1 MKEKLTLFN
10 PIEASKRIKETF
22 IDYIATT
29 LKISDAK
36 IDNDFRNALS
46 QPGAIAKGPYVD
58 ISGSYKSG
66 KSLKQLIDEGLLSSL
81 FFDLEQVEEAEKEIK
96 IERPLYQH
104 QENALQSAVKGANLI
119 ITTGT
124 GSGKTECFLLP
135 ILQTLLRRKEQGILK
150 NAVHALIIYP
160 MNALANDQMKRLR
173 KILASYPHITFGLYN
188 SSTKY
193 TYHEAKSAYQELNK
207 SEPLPNEVISR
218 DDMQKTP
225 PHILITNYSM
235 LEYMML
241 RPKDD
246 AVFAG
251 AQLQYVILD
260 EAHIYRGA
268 TGIETSMLIRRLL
281 ARISLDTPPQFILT
295 SATLGGQDANQD
307 IIRFAQNLCSVPFEE
322 KHIIRAEIV
331 TPPMKEH
338 REFPAELFA
347 QLYEEKRSVSEILS
361 EYEFDFLPRK
371 DEKEMLFELML
382 RSEAFGRF
390 RSSMNYPK
398 TIIQISNETGMS
410 PLELVHIIAVAAKAV
425 QSGTSLIKPRYH
437 FFVRALEGMFLSLAD
452 ERQVFLTRQ
461 EYTEKGNVVFECGVC
476 TDCGRIALAGS
487 PGMYKLHHPN
497 EARQDTVDF
506 YLIKEQGE
514 SDFFVEEED
523 EEQEGNGEQDY
534 VVCSICAALGLER
547 MSRFDPPC
555 EHDFEHYVKL
565 FKGKR
570 KNNRTTCP
578 ACETGTFR
586 RFFLGYEAATA
597 VLGTSLFEVLPDMK
611 VESKIVE
618 QTSEG
623 GFFGS
628 FEEIQ
633 KKETPLMRQ
642 YLAFSDSRADAAFF
656 ASYMEKSYQEFLRRR
671 GLWLVCDK
679 FVDEGRTT
687 VTSRDLIYELAR
699 FFEQKR
705 SFVELGKEAESLTN
719 ISRKHAYLAVLN
731 ELVSNKRASGLVQL
745 GRMSFVYAPKSRKCH
760 EAWER
765 AKKTLSDA
773 MKSHRHAERDAE
785 ALLNL
790 LILDVTAAGVLDAG
804 QEFDLTSD
812 EREYLF
818 YSKVPKKITMMQPVK
833 TNAYTINWIPRK
845 RTGKTKTYFYS
856 TRMTRVK
863 RALDMDD
870 ETAWRFLESMWT
882 SVLGFEKGTAYSLPI
897 QDFNIRISTPNG
909 GAELYICNRCGR
921 VTGDNCQNM
930 CVNVKCDGTL
940 IRQQAALLQESNHY
954 VNLYRNEQLSPLYI
968 KEHTAQLSRERAALY
983 QNLFVEKKIHILSSS
998 TTFEMG
1004 VDVGSL
1010 ETVFLRNFPPS
1021 PANYTQRAGRAGR
1034 SLQSAAYALTYA
1046 KLSSHDF
1053 TYYQFPE
1060 QMISGSIKAPLFSL
1074 ENEKIIRRHIYAVV
1088 LSTFFK
1094 ANEDVYD
1101 GNSLS
1106 VLLNSDGYERLV
1118 QFLESQPP
1126 SLLDLLKKSIPN
1138 AKKYGVEDWS
1148 WTEHLI
1154 GEQGLLSLAV
1164 QDFRGT
1170 VQMLEK
1176 ERAKA
1181 RRAGDDATAFSLAKR
1196 IRSFRGDT
1204 SQRDPRQ
1211 ELIDFLV
1218 RNNILPKYGFPV
1230 DTVELHTDA
1239 IMLPESN
1246 RPRMQRDLQLAVA
1259 EYAPGSQVVADGK
1272 LYTSRYIRKLNARTA
1287 ENWEFGWITKCENPD
1302 CGTVNFRKQ
1311 RPGNDELCIACDTK
1325 INRKKWLKTIEP
1337 RRGFISERPTEV
1349 KMTKPDRMY
1358 RTEDYYVGDQQRH
1371 VIDTLRFTINN
1382 LPIVIESTTND
1393 SLVVSTLG
1401 RFSVCNICGY
1411 AMEGED
1417 TPIGKHKNE
1426 IDRDC
1431 QSDKGQPY
1439 FLTHEFKT
1447 DVAKITFEGVESDQ
1461 YGVMISTLYAMLEA
1475 TARVLDVERN
1485 DLRGCLYKSKS
1496 RQGKMSYSLILY
1508 DAVAGGAGHIRRL
1521 VTQDGKV
1528 LHKVIISAYN
1538 ITKGCDCEPSCYKCL
1553 RNYYNQKIHNDLD
1566 RMEVVSFLSRYLD
1579 DIEQEKK

>member
-1 MKEKLTLFN
+1 MFN

-36 IDNDFRNALS
+36 INNDFRKALS
-46 QPGAIAKGPYVD
+46 KPGAIAKGPYVD

-66 KSLKQLIDEGLLSSL
+66 KSLKQLIDEGLLSKL
-81 FFDLEQVEEAEKEIK
+81 FLDLEQIDEAEKEIK
-96 IERPLYQH
+96 IDRPLYQH
-104 QENALQSAVKGANLI
+104 QENALRSALNGNNLV

-135 ILQTLLRRKEQGILK
+135 ILQTLLNRKEKDSLK
-150 NAVHALIIYP
+150 NTVYVMIIYP

-173 KILASYPHITFGLYN
+173 KILAKYPHITFGLYN
-188 SSTKY
+188 SSTKHNY
-193 TYHEAKSAYQELNK
+193 REAKAAYRELNK
-207 SEPLPNEVISR
+207 SDPLSNEVISR

-246 AVFAG
+246 AVFEG
-251 AQLQYVILD
+251 AQLQYLVLD

-268 TGIETSMLIRRLL
+268 TGMETSMLIRRLL
-281 ARISLDTPPQFILT
+281 GRLNLDTPPQFILT
-295 SATLGGQDANQD
+295 SATLGGEDANRD
-307 IIRFAQNLCSVPFEE
+307 IIHFAKNLCSVPFEE
-322 KHIIRAEIV
+322 KDIIRAEIV
-331 TPPMKEH
+331 APPMKEQ
-338 REFPAELFA
+338 RKFPAELFA
-347 QLYEEKRSVSEILS
+347 QLYEGKRPVSKILS
-361 EYEFDFLPRK
+361 EYQLDYLPGK
-371 DEKEMLFELML
+371 DENEMIFELML
-382 RSEAFGRF
+382 RSEAFGRL
-390 RSSMNYPK
+390 RSSLNCPK
-398 TIIQISNETGMS
+398 TINQISRETGMGL
-410 PLELVHIIAVAAKAV
+410 LELIHIIDVAAKAI

-437 FFVRALEGMFLSLAD
+437 FFMRALEGMFISLAED
-452 ERQVFLTRQ
+452 RQVFLTRQ
-461 EYTEKGNVVFECGVC
+461 EYTEKGNAVFECGVC
-476 TDCGRIALAGS
+476 TDCGRIALVGS
-487 PGMYKLHHPN
+487 PDAHKLLHPN
-497 EARQDTVDF
+497 EAHQDEVDF

-514 SDFFVEEED
+514 SDFFID
-523 EEQEGNGEQDY
+523 EEQEGDGEHDY

-555 EHDFEHYVKL
+555 EHEFEEHYVKL
-565 FKGKR
+565 FKGQR
-570 KNNRTTCP
+570 KINRTICP

-597 VLGTSLFEVLPDMK
+597 VLGTSLFEVLPDTK
-611 VESKIVE
+611 VEYQEVE
-618 QTSEG
+618 QASEG

-628 FEEIQ
+628 IEQQQE
-633 KKETPLMRQ
+633 KVTPLIRQ

-656 ASYMEKSYQEFLRRR
+656 ASYMEKSYQEFIRRR

-687 VTSRDLIYELAR
+687 VTSRDLIYELACL
-699 FFEQKR
+699 FEQKR

-719 ISRKHAYLAVLN
+719 ISKNHASLAVLN
-731 ELVSNKRASGLVQL
+731 ELVSSKRASGLVQL
-745 GRMSFVYAPKSRKCH
+745 GRMSFVYAPKSQERH
-760 EAWER
+760 DAWER
-765 AKKTLSDA
+765 AKKILSNA
-773 MKSHRHAERDAE
+773 MKQQEHAERDAE

-790 LILDVTAAGVLDAG
+790 LILDGIAAGVLDAG
-804 QEFDLTSD
+804 QEFHLTEY

-818 YSKVPKKITMMQPVK
+818 YSKAPKLITMMQPEK
-833 TNAYTINWIPRK
+833 TNAYRINWIPRK

-856 TRMTRVK
+856 TRMARVK
-863 RALDMDD
+863 RALNMDD
-870 ETAWRFLESMWT
+870 ETAWKFLESMWT
-882 SVLGFEKGTAYSLPI
+882 AVLCFEKGTAYSFSI
-897 QDFNIRISTPNG
+897 QDFNIRIGTPEHDG
-909 GAELYICNRCGR
+909 GAEFYICNRCGR
-921 VTGDNCQNM
+921 VTGDNCQNR
-930 CVNVKCDGTL
+930 CVNIKCKGTL
-940 IRQQAALLQESNHY
+940 IRKKSALLQEDNHY
-954 VNLYRNEQLSPLYI
+954 ANLYKNEQLSPLYI
-968 KEHTAQLSRERAALY
+968 KEHTAQLSREHAALY
-983 QNLFVEKKIHILSSS
+983 QNLFVKKKIHVLSSS

-1053 TYYQFPE
+1053 TYYQNPE
-1060 QMISGSIKAPLFSL
+1060 LMISGSIKAPLFSL
-1074 ENEKIIRRHIYAVV
+1074 ENEKIIRRHIYAVA
-1088 LSTFFK
+1088 LSAFFQ

-1106 VLLNSDGYERLV
+1106 VLLNGDGYERLV
-1118 QFLESQPP
+1118 RFLENQPTR
-1126 SLLDLLKKSIPN
+1126 LKDLLNKSIPD
-1138 AKKYGVEDWS
+1138 AKRYGVEDWS

-1154 GEQGLLSLAV
+1154 GKQGLLSLAV

-1170 VQMLEK
+1170 VQMLEE
-1176 ERAKA
+1176 ERNKA
-1181 RRAGDDATAFSLAKR
+1181 RKAGDDAAAHSLTKR

-1204 SQRDPRQ
+1204 SQQDPRQ

-1230 DTVELHTDA
+1230 DTVELHIDA
-1239 IMLPESN
+1239 LMSHESN
-1246 RPRMQRDLQLAVA
+1246 RPKMQRDLQLAVA

-1287 ENWEFGWITKCENPD
+1287 DNWEFGWITECANPD
-1302 CGTVNFRKQ
+1302 CMTVNFRKQ
-1311 RPGNDELCIACDTK
+1311 KPGNDEQCNACGTK
-1325 INRKKWLKTIEP
+1325 IKRKKWLKTIEP

-1349 KMTKPDRMY
+1349 RMTKPERMY

-1371 VIDTLRFTINN
+1371 VIDTLRFKIDN
-1382 LPIVIESTTND
+1382 LPLVLESTSND
-1393 SLVVSTLG
+1393 SLVVRTQG

-1411 AMEGED
+1411 AVEGAD

-1426 IDRDC
+1426 IDGDC
-1431 QSDKGQPY
+1431 SSDMGQPY

-1447 DVAKITFEGVESDQ
+1447 DVAKITFEGVESGQ
-1461 YGVMISTLYAMLEA
+1461 YRVMISTLYAMLEA
-1475 TARVLDVERN
+1475 TAMVLDVERN
-1485 DLRGCLYKSKS
+1485 DLRGCLYKNKS
-1496 RQGKMSYSLILY
+1496 RHGKMTYSLILY

-1521 VTQDGKV
+1521 ATQDGKV
-1528 LHKVIISAYN
+1528 LSNVITKAYS

-1553 RNYYNQKIHNDLD
+1553 RNYYNQKIHNDLN
-1566 RMEVVSFLSRYLD
+1566 RLEATLFLSKYLGS
-1579 DIEQEKK
+1579 IERE